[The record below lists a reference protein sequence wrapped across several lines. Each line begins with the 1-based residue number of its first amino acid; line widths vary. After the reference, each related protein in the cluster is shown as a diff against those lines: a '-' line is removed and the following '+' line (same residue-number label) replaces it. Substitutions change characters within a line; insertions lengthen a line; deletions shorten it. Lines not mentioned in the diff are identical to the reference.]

1 MDKSRIGFLSKDFHE
16 KRQYPIL
23 LFYDTKVEMRVS
35 PKDYHSEKVE
45 IDFLFLNSNLG
56 LVTALVFCM
65 IKQLSNVW
73 TTKALNYSS
82 RSFST
87 RQGATTDGTS
97 RQHRLAGKTKKATE
111 RELSP
116 QHQSCM
122 CIDHYRLAIMCHTSL
137 PWGAGLIS
145 LRSDLSLHFSRKV

>member
-1 MDKSRIGFLSKDFHE
+1 MDESRNWFLYGDYHE
-16 KRQYPIL
+16 KWANPFL
-23 LFYDTKVEMRVS
+23 LLYDTKVEMRVS

-45 IDFLFLNSNLG
+45 ICFLFLSSNLG

-111 RELSP
+111 RQLSL
-116 QHQSCM
+116 QHQFCM
-122 CIDHYRLAIMCHTSL
+122 CIDEDSLAIMYHTSL
-137 PWGAGLIS
+137 P
-145 LRSDLSLHFSRKV
+145 

>member
-1 MDKSRIGFLSKDFHE
+1 MDESRNLFLYGDSHE
-16 KRQYPIL
+16 KWASPFL
-23 LFYDTKVEMRVS
+23 LLYDTKVEMRVS

-87 RQGATTDGTS
+87 RHGATTDGTS

-111 RELSP
+111 RQLSL
-116 QHQSCM
+116 QHQFCM
-122 CIDHYRLAIMCHTSL
+122 CIDPYRLAIKCDT
-137 PWGAGLIS
+137 
-145 LRSDLSLHFSRKV
+145 